1 MTRPTAAP
9 AHFPYRHRT
18 MAEVMMSERIEASHR
33 RMLGRFQ
40 STRRPLGDVASA
52 SVASTLPGRAGAQSP
67 ISFHDGFNAEE
78 GQHNHA

>member
-40 STRRPLGDVASA
+40 STRHPLGDVASA
-52 SVASTLPGRAGAQSP
+52 SRVEPTLPSPAGAHVSDLLH
-67 ISFHDGFNAEE
+67 SNGDTRGR
-78 GQHNHA
+78 